1 MCGIAGIYSL
11 SDRAVDPFAI
21 GRLCEAQAHRGPD
34 DAGSVLL
41 LPVRGQSGPRWWE
54 PTAHDLSRAM
64 PDLETRGL
72 GQAGSPG
79 GKRAYRLALGHRRL
93 AVLDLSLAGHQ
104 PMTNRSRT
112 VWLTYNGEIYNHL
125 ELKKELMEKGYEFFS
140 TTDTEVILHLYEEFG
155 AACVERLNGMF
166 AFAIW
171 DDPRETLLLARD
183 RYGIKPLYYGEFA
196 GYLVFASEVKAI
208 LSMQGASR
216 QVNVPALV
224 DYFTFQNTFGEQT
237 LFQGVHLLEPGHTIT
252 IQDGR
257 IERRRY
263 WDFNFGPQEDL
274 TEERCRERLR
284 FLLEDTIKRQLV
296 SDVPVGAYL
305 SGGMDSGSIT
315 ALAANS
321 IPRLMTFTGGFDLT
335 NVSGFEAG
343 FDERKDAEVLSAL
356 LKTEHYQM
364 VFHAGDLEW
373 ALPRV
378 IWAIEDL
385 RVGMCYPYYYT
396 ARLAS
401 QFVKVVLAGTGG
413 DEIFAG
419 YPWRYKAVAAASSFE
434 AFLSGY
440 FSYWNRLVPVA
451 QQAGFFTP
459 DLLRQASGHHPY
471 DTFRTVAQGANGLG
485 EPILSVSVV
494 PVALTEFSKRHLV
507 RELAAEECRAALAT
521 VDRFAAR
528 AVTGRGFPWC
538 FGADELYLGAGAPLP
553 TPDWYG
559 DFDQRENGVGSVRYL
574 QMRIAAAR
582 DRLADFRGRRIG
594 VVTGTAMRSL
604 MPMVVEDL
612 VRATGAHYE
621 IIVVENTLFGVSVT
635 TAGLLPARAIA
646 AALQPQHDLDLA
658 LLPAEAVND
667 DLIFMDD
674 VSADDLVARVPFPVR
689 LSYDFADVL
698 SECGVRSAGC
708 GIARGGRLRHDV
720 HIDTPHSA
728 FRIPHF
734 GVGDRP

>member
-166 AFAIW
+166 AFALW

-237 LFQGVHLLEPGHTIT
+237 LFQGVHLLEPGHTVT

-274 TEERCRERLR
+274 AEERCRERLR

-451 QQAGFFTP
+451 QQARFFTP

-471 DTFRTVAQGANGLG
+471 DTFRAVAQGANGLG
-485 EPILSVSVV
+485 EPIRQ
-494 PVALTEFSKRHLV
+494 ALYFEAKTFLHGL
-507 RELAAEECRAALAT
+507 L
-521 VDRFAAR
+521 
-528 AVTGRGFPWC
+528 
-538 FGADELYLGAGAPLP
+538 
-553 TPDWYG
+553 
-559 DFDQRENGVGSVRYL
+559 
-574 QMRIAAAR
+574 
-582 DRLADFRGRRIG
+582 
-594 VVTGTAMRSL
+594 
-604 MPMVVEDL
+604 VVEDKLSMAHSLESRVPLLDHEL
-612 VRATGAHYE
+612 VDFVTGLPTRYLINTRWEKNPMGDENLAGKYLFRRAMDGVLPDHILLKRKQGFSAPEQSWYQGPLMSYVKVLLLDRRTLSRGFFQEAAIRRILDEHLTGQVNHRLLIWSLLSFE
-621 IIVVENTLFGVSVT
+621 FWNRLFMDGDGMSQYSGVSQ
-635 TAGLLPARAIA
+635 R
-646 AALQPQHDLDLA
+646 
-658 LLPAEAVND
+658 
-667 DLIFMDD
+667 
-674 VSADDLVARVPFPVR
+674 
-689 LSYDFADVL
+689 
-698 SECGVRSAGC
+698 
-708 GIARGGRLRHDV
+708 
-720 HIDTPHSA
+720 
-728 FRIPHF
+728 
-734 GVGDRP
+734 

>member
-1 MCGIAGIYSL
+1 MCGIAGIYSM
-11 SDRAVDPFAI
+11 SDRAVDPFDI
-21 GRLCEAQAHRGPD
+21 GRLCEVQAHRGPD

-41 LPVRGQSGPRWWE
+41 LPVRGQTGPRWWE
-54 PTAHDLSRAM
+54 PTAQDLSRAK
-64 PDLETRGL
+64 PDLQTRGL
-72 GQAGSPG
+72 GQPRSPDG
-79 GKRAYRLALGHRRL
+79 QRAYRLALGHRRL
-93 AVLDLSLAGHQ
+93 AILDLSMAGHQ

-112 VWLTYNGEIYNHL
+112 VWITYNGEIYNHL
-125 ELKKELMEKGYEFFS
+125 ELKKELVEKGYEFFS

-155 AACVERLNGMF
+155 AACVDRLNGMF
-166 AFAIW
+166 AFALW

-183 RYGIKPLYYGEFA
+183 RYGIKPLYYGEL
-196 GYLVFASEVKAI
+196 GGCLVFASEVKAI
-208 LSMQGASR
+208 LSMRDAPH

-237 LFQGVHLLEPGHTIT
+237 LFQGVHLLESGHTLT
-252 IQDGR
+252 IRDGR
-257 IERRRY
+257 IERRLY
-263 WDFNFGPQEDL
+263 WDFNFRPQEDL

-315 ALAANS
+315 ALAAIS

-356 LKTEHYQM
+356 FKTEHYQM

-385 RVGMCYPYYYT
+385 RVGMCYPYYFT

-451 QQAGFFTP
+451 QQARFFTP

-471 DTFRTVAQGANGLG
+471 DTFRAVSQGANGLAD
-485 EPILSVSVV
+485 PTRQ
-494 PVALTEFSKRHLV
+494 ALYFEAKTFLHGL
-507 RELAAEECRAALAT
+507 L
-521 VDRFAAR
+521 
-528 AVTGRGFPWC
+528 
-538 FGADELYLGAGAPLP
+538 
-553 TPDWYG
+553 
-559 DFDQRENGVGSVRYL
+559 
-574 QMRIAAAR
+574 
-582 DRLADFRGRRIG
+582 
-594 VVTGTAMRSL
+594 
-604 MPMVVEDL
+604 VVEDKLSMAHSLESRVPLLDHEL
-612 VRATGAHYE
+612 VDFVTGLPTRYLINTRWEKDPTGDENLAGKYLFRRAME
-621 IIVVENTLFGVSVT
+621 GVLPDQI
-635 TAGLLPARAIA
+635 LLKRKQGFSAPERSWYQGPLMSYAK
-646 AALQPQHDLDLA
+646 A
-658 LLPAEAVND
+658 LLLDRRTMSRGYFLEAAIRRVLDEHSTGQVNHRL
-667 DLIFMDD
+667 LIWSLLSFEFWNRLFMD
-674 VSADDLVARVPFPVR
+674 
-689 LSYDFADVL
+689 
-698 SECGVRSAGC
+698 
-708 GIARGGRLRHDV
+708 GGG
-720 HIDTPHSA
+720 P
-728 FRIPHF
+728 PQ
-734 GVGDRP
+734 